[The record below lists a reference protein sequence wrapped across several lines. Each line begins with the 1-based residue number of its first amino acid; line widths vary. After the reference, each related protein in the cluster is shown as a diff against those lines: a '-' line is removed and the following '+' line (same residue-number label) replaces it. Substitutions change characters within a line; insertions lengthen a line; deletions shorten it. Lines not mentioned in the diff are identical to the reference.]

1 MGFAIGTSLVYSEKP
16 THFKQSVENTHYPF
30 VHRHE
35 PKLRKVKSKTDL
47 QVLDFKWKM
56 ATLKIRKL
64 VTVNFHREKF
74 TKAHGIPGKW

>member
-47 QVLDFKWKM
+47 QVLDFK
-56 ATLKIRKL
+56 
-64 VTVNFHREKF
+64 
-74 TKAHGIPGKW
+74 